1 MPTGAR
7 GESILTVG
15 EQEYR
20 ILLTNRALAEA
31 EKLTGKSTVALA
43 RDAQQ
48 MDISLNDLAILLRSG
63 MEAARR
69 DGGNHGRSVLPTDA
83 FDLLDA
89 AGFTKCAVAVIEALA
104 EVLAYDPDDEGGE
117 AEANPPA

>member
-15 EQEYR
+15 GQEHR
-20 ILLTNRALAEA
+20 ILMTNRALAEA
-31 EKLTGKSTVALA
+31 EKLTGKSTVLLA
-43 RDAQQ
+43 NSARE
-48 MDISLNDLAILLRSG
+48 MDISLNDLAILLRGG

-69 DGGNHGRSVLPTDA
+69 DSGNQGRSVLPTDA
-83 FDLLDA
+83 FDLMDA
-89 AGFTKCAVAVIEALA
+89 AGFTKCAMAVIEALA
-104 EVLAYDPDDEGGE
+104 AVLAYDPDDEGGE